1 VWENA
6 SSELPELIRTGKAPL
21 YPVEF

>member
-6 SSELPELIRTGKAPL
+6 SSELPELIASGRAPTA
-21 YPVEF
+21 PVDF

>member
-6 SSELPELIRTGKAPL
+6 SSELPELIRTGKAPV